1 MEVLINKNM
10 IQDMIV
16 ERALKNSRIGK
27 FQIKILNIFRNENSK
42 VWLKR
47 IKDSKIKKFRNL
59 FKN

>member
-1 MEVLINKNM
+1 M
-10 IQDMIV
+10 IQDMII
-16 ERALKNSRIGK
+16 EKALKNSRIGK
-27 FQIKILNIFRNENSK
+27 FQIEILNIFRNENSK

>member
-1 MEVLINKNM
+1 MEVLISKNM
-10 IQDMIV
+10 IQDMII
-16 ERALKNSRIGK
+16 EKALKNSRIGK
-27 FQIKILNIFRNENSK
+27 FQIEILNIFRNENSK

>member
-1 MEVLINKNM
+1 MEVLISKNM
-10 IQDMIV
+10 IQDMII

-27 FQIKILNIFRNENSK
+27 FQIEILNIFRNENSK

-47 IKDSKIKKFRNL
+47 IKNSKIKKFRNL

>member
-1 MEVLINKNM
+1 MEVLISKNM
-10 IQDMIV
+10 IQDMII
-16 ERALKNSRIGK
+16 ERTLKNSRIGK
-27 FQIKILNIFRNENSK
+27 FQIEILNIFRNENSK

>member
-1 MEVLINKNM
+1 MEVLISKNM
-10 IQDMIV
+10 IQDMII

-27 FQIKILNIFRNENSK
+27 FQIEILNIFRNENSK